1 MIDDLYI
8 FKTDVK
14 DLDHFESMIGLHNC
28 VLAQEDNLYYI
39 LEGSPED
46 IESFRQDWGKRKE
59 F

>member
-8 FKTDVK
+8 FKTDVT
-14 DLDHFESMIGLHNC
+14 DLDYFESTIGLHNC
-28 VLAQEDNLYYI
+28 VLAQEDDLYYI